1 MKLEGIRSIV
11 TGGGRGIG
19 RAITL
24 ALANEGADVAI
35 IAHQDLKNA
44 KMTAKMVEQ
53 VGRHTLVLR
62 ADITDKESVERM
74 VQSVLDQFGKIDL
87 LVNSAGMFRRSPLEN
102 VSLEDWDKVV
112 AVNLKGVFLTSVA
125 VAGQM
130 IKQKKGNIINI
141 IAASAHRCY
150 PEGGAYGPSK
160 AAVVSLTKQ
169 MALEWA
175 KYNIRVNGI
184 SPGPILTSENEARM
198 RGEEASR
205 RIAKIPLAR
214 VGEPEEIAKCV
225 IYLASEDSSYTTG
238 QTLIV
243 DGGGSE
249 TWYLYP

>member
-1 MKLEGIRSIV
+1 MKLEGLTSIV

-19 RAITL
+19 RAITV
-24 ALANEGADVAI
+24 ALANEGANVTI
-35 IAHQDLKNA
+35 IALRDLKNA
-44 KMTAKMVEQ
+44 TITGNMVEQ
-53 VGRHTLVLR
+53 LGHHALILT
-62 ADITDKESVERM
+62 ADVTDKESVDRM

-87 LVNSAGMFRRSPLEN
+87 LVNSAGMFKKGPLEH
-102 VSLEDWDKVV
+102 VSVEDWDKAV
-112 AVNLKGVFLTSVA
+112 AVNLKGVFLTSGA
-125 VAGQM
+125 VAGHM

-160 AAVVSLTKQ
+160 AAVVNLTRQ

-184 SPGPILTSENEARM
+184 SPGPILTPENETKM

-214 VGEPEEIAKCV
+214 VGKPEEIGKCV
-225 IYLASEDSSYTTG
+225 IFLASEDSSYVTG
-238 QTLIV
+238 QTFVV

>member
-1 MKLEGIRSIV
+1 MKLEGLTSIV

-24 ALANEGADVAI
+24 ALANEGADVTI
-35 IAHQDLKNA
+35 IALRDLENA
-44 KMTAKMVEQ
+44 TITGNMVEQ
-53 VGRHTLVLR
+53 LGHRALVLR
-62 ADITDKESVERM
+62 ADVTDKESVDRM

-87 LVNSAGMFRRSPLEN
+87 LVNSAGMFKKGPLEH
-102 VSLEDWDKVV
+102 VSVEDWDKAV
-112 AVNLKGVFLTSVA
+112 AVNLKGVFLTSGA
-125 VAGQM
+125 VAGHM

-160 AAVVSLTKQ
+160 AAVVNLTRQ

-184 SPGPILTSENEARM
+184 SPGPILTPENETKM

-214 VGEPEEIAKCV
+214 VGKPEEIGKCV
-225 IYLASEDSSYTTG
+225 IFLASEDSSYVTG
-238 QTLIV
+238 QTFVV

>member
-1 MKLEGIRSIV
+1 MKLEGFTSIV

-24 ALANEGADVAI
+24 ALANEGADVTI
-35 IAHQDLKNA
+35 IALRDLKNA
-44 KMTAKMVEQ
+44 ETTANTVEQ
-53 VGRHTLVLR
+53 LGRHALVLR
-62 ADITDKESVERM
+62 ADVTNKESVDRM
-74 VQSVLDQFGKIDL
+74 VQNVLDQFGKIDL
-87 LVNSAGMFRRSPLEN
+87 LINSAGMFKRSPLEQ
-102 VSLEDWDKVV
+102 VSVEDWDKAV

-160 AAVVSLTKQ
+160 AAVVNLTKQ

-184 SPGPILTSENEARM
+184 SPGPILTPENETRM

-214 VGEPEEIAKCV
+214 VGKPEEIAKCV
-225 IYLASEDSSYTTG
+225 IFLASEDSSYVTG
-238 QTLIV
+238 QTFVV